1 MVLNREISALR
12 NDNLPDRIRMTAVY
26 GRVSTEHE
34 AQLSAL
40 ENQKK
45 WYDTIIAQHPNWR
58 VVNRYFDEG
67 VTGTSTSKR
76 PAFVQMLE
84 DARAGQFDLIVTREV
99 CRFARNTVSALTVV
113 RELQHLNVEVYFVQ
127 DNIWTLD
134 GDGELRLTI
143 MATLAQEE
151 SRKISERV
159 LAGQKIS
166 RNEKVIYGTGNILG
180 YDRSGKTYVINAEQA
195 HIVKMIYELYADGYG
210 YQRISNILVSLG
222 FKNTKGE
229 IRWDAT
235 RIGRILKNATYKG
248 YITYNKS
255 HSDGYLTQRRINH
268 REEDYICIKGDFEPI
283 VSEELWQIC
292 ADIRAK
298 RSTHCI
304 GEDGKKIKFGRNEP
318 RSVWSDK
325 LRCSCGSA
333 FRRFKWRANQNGKE
347 IYGFQCYRQSRNVRA
362 KYYRQHGLD
371 ATAVCESKS
380 IPSWHIDL
388 MARMVFR
395 IVWQDRKDAVLLAC
409 QMLEEC
415 ATDNVEM
422 LSVSL
427 ADHEKKL
434 EKLNRS
440 LEGLRR
446 MRSLDEITYEEFAT
460 DTVCIKQEIQEIQLQ
475 IEEMKNLN
483 RQKTLHT
490 QLDMDSI
497 KDTLNQWIDLTI
509 PVIPDEVI
517 DQFLLQVVLIDD
529 DTFNFTLDLSAK
541 NAFEDRLKPSQIAFK
556 LYHQNKNAS
565 KCPIDVKLSRHISDP
580 QDIYT
585 FTVTAD
591 DAENYCKEIGMRFFR
606 KKWRDHTVIISI

>member
-1 MVLNREISALR
+1 
-12 NDNLPDRIRMTAVY
+12 
-26 GRVSTEHE
+26 
-34 AQLSAL
+34 
-40 ENQKK
+40 
-45 WYDTIIAQHPNWR
+45 
-58 VVNRYFDEG
+58 
-67 VTGTSTSKR
+67 
-76 PAFVQMLE
+76 
-84 DARAGQFDLIVTREV
+84 
-99 CRFARNTVSALTVV
+99 
-113 RELQHLNVEVYFVQ
+113 
-127 DNIWTLD
+127 
-134 GDGELRLTI
+134 
-143 MATLAQEE
+143 
-151 SRKISERV
+151 
-159 LAGQKIS
+159 
-166 RNEKVIYGTGNILG
+166 
-180 YDRSGKTYVINAEQA
+180 
-195 HIVKMIYELYADGYG
+195 
-210 YQRISNILVSLG
+210 
-222 FKNTKGE
+222 
-229 IRWDAT
+229 
-235 RIGRILKNATYKG
+235 
-248 YITYNKS
+248 
-255 HSDGYLTQRRINH
+255 
-268 REEDYICIKGDFEPI
+268 
-283 VSEELWQIC
+283 
-292 ADIRAK
+292 
-298 RSTHCI
+298 
-304 GEDGKKIKFGRNEP
+304 
-318 RSVWSDK
+318 
-325 LRCSCGSA
+325 
-333 FRRFKWRANQNGKE
+333 
-347 IYGFQCYRQSRNVRA
+347 
-362 KYYRQHGLD
+362 
-371 ATAVCESKS
+371 
-380 IPSWHIDL
+380 

-446 MRSLDEITYEEFAT
+446 MRSLDEITYEEFTT
-460 DTVCIKQEIQEIQLQ
+460 DTVCIKQEIQEVQLQ

-541 NAFEDRLKPSQIAFK
+541 NTSEDRLKPSQVAFK

-565 KCPIDVKLSRHISDP
+565 KCPIDVKLSRHISNP